1 MKRLI
6 ARALPHLTIVLSLMT
21 LVLFSVDSFN
31 LVMAFMAS
39 ELSKHIFAVLAVCAF
54 STSVL
59 LIARQWREDDRR
71 ARRASKREESPSLE
85 EK

>member
-21 LVLFSVDSFN
+21 LVFFSVDGFN
-31 LVMAFMAS
+31 PVMAFMAS
-39 ELSKHIFAVLAVCAF
+39 ELSKHIFAGLAVCALI
-54 STSVL
+54 TSIL
-59 LIARQWREDDRR
+59 LVAHQWREDDRR
-71 ARRASKREESPSLE
+71 ARRASKRSPSLE